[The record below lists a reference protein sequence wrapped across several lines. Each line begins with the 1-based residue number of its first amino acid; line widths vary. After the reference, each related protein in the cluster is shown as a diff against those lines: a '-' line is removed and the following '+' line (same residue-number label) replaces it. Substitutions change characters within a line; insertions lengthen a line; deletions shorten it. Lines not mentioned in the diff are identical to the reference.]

1 MLVSDLAGSQ
11 IPPAATLIKRSR
23 QIPTQVLGILQTHR
37 QPKDSISR
45 EFPVRLQGI
54 ARKVVTGRHEVIGSQ
69 PTDQTAVMPQ

>member
-1 MLVSDLAGSQ
+1 MMVSDLAGSQ
-11 IPPAATLIKRSR
+11 ISPAATLIKRSR

-45 EFPVRLQGI
+45 EFTVSPQRI